1 MILADWLLGQCW
13 DFTEISLAVLID
25 WYACKFVYA
34 HQGIFISQ
42 YLYSAFAISTT
53 GTHQQLDGAAL
64 LDVVLP
70 KSTVLFERLASQR
83 EAQVVALSR
92 EGYTGC

>member
-1 MILADWLLGQCW
+1 MH
-13 DFTEISLAVLID
+13 
-25 WYACKFVYA
+25 A

-70 KSTVLFERLASQR
+70 KSTVLFERFASER
-83 EAQVVALSR
+83 KAQVAAQRR
-92 EGYTGC
+92 EDGYTGCYSMVRRTD